1 MFVPPLLFAQPRD
14 APRGST
20 SSIGSMNDMAS
31 VEPGA
36 SAATRRSVAAIASL
50 VRYMLTPVDAT
61 TTELADILQRD
72 ANVPFRVG
80 HHFASELVNY
90 GRSNNLRPAEIPYDQ
105 AKRIYIEA
113 AGHFK
118 MENAQLPLS
127 EAQFRTSLTTENMVQ
142 SAQVVGGPQPAE
154 VARMIANERT
164 RLKSDRDWLDSTQ
177 KKLDDAQKKLDTA
190 FVQLKSAEQFLLPL

>member
-1 MFVPPLLFAQPRD
+1 MFVPPLPFAQPGTHLGVHQLDRKHERYGERGARSECRD
-14 APRGST
+14 PAQRRRDRVLGRVHADV
-20 SSIGSMNDMAS
+20 GGRHDHRAS
-31 VEPGA
+31 GH
-36 SAATRRSVAAIASL
+36 
-50 VRYMLTPVDAT
+50 
-61 TTELADILQRD
+61 LQRD

-90 GRSNNLRPAEIPYDQ
+90 GRSNNLRPAKIPYDQ

-127 EAQFRTSLTTENMVQ
+127 EAQFRKSLTAKNMVQ

-190 FVQLKSAEQFLLPL
+190 FAQLKSAE

>member
-1 MFVPPLLFAQPRD
+1 
-14 APRGST
+14 
-20 SSIGSMNDMAS
+20 MNDMAS

-50 VRYMLTPVDAT
+50 VRYMLTSVDAT

-72 ANVPFRVG
+72 ANVPFRVS
-80 HHFASELVNY
+80 HHFASELLNY

-127 EAQFRTSLTTENMVQ
+127 EAQFRKSLTAENMVQ

-164 RLKSDRDWLDSTQ
+164 
-177 KKLDDAQKKLDTA
+177 A
-190 FVQLKSAEQFLLPL
+190 